1 MDISGQILRLNYAG
15 MPIGWITY
23 QTAVR
28 LYYNDQVTYE
38 CGNSSLIV
46 RGGIN
51 RVTGLKSQ
59 IEINSIIAT
68 KNYSKVTYSDYTPP
82 LTNLT
87 LFYSYAKTCMYCG
100 DTFTLKNLSRDHVT
114 PLSKGGEDK
123 WTNLVTAC
131 KGCNN
136 KKGDRTPEE
145 AGMPLLAVPFIP
157 SRVEY
162 LILRGRT
169 ILADQM
175 DFLLSHV
182 PKTSRIRKRY
192 SKG

>member
-1 MDISGQILRLNYAG
+1 
-15 MPIGWITY
+15 
-23 QTAVR
+23 
-28 LYYNDQVTYE
+28 
-38 CGNSSLIV
+38 
-46 RGGIN
+46 
-51 RVTGLKSQ
+51 
-59 IEINSIIAT
+59 
-68 KNYSKVTYSDYTPP
+68 
-82 LTNLT
+82 
-87 LFYSYAKTCMYCG
+87 MYCG
-100 DTFTLKNLSRDHVT
+100 ETFTLKNLSRDHVI

-136 KKGDRTPEE
+136 KKGDRTPEQ

-192 SKG
+192 TKG

>member
-68 KNYSKVTYSDYTPP
+68 KNYSKVAYSDYTPP

-87 LFYSYAKTCMYCG
+87 LFHM
-100 DTFTLKNLSRDHVT
+100 
-114 PLSKGGEDK
+114 
-123 WTNLVTAC
+123 
-131 KGCNN
+131 
-136 KKGDRTPEE
+136 
-145 AGMPLLAVPFIP
+145 
-157 SRVEY
+157 
-162 LILRGRT
+162 
-169 ILADQM
+169 AD
-175 DFLLSHV
+175 LES
-182 PKTSRIRKRY
+182 P
-192 SKG
+192 G